1 MSDFRKVAYGYVDSR
16 LLDPTLT
23 VINGILRAYV
33 HSSQDMEM
41 MIDPASIQEVLE
53 MGDKVTGKDFKH
65 WVMANYERGAGRRAK
80 LMRNIVFFLN
90 GKISARTLEQAITAD
105 EQLVTTTELKYIKAA
120 IPNVDRR
127 NLDEI
132 EDVIRYLKHEDIY
145 RLIEGIGP
153 QMFARML
160 ITFNGESAYA

>member
-33 HSSQDMEM
+33 QSSQDMTM
-41 MIDPASIQEVLE
+41 QIDPASIKEVIE
-53 MGDKVTGKDFKH
+53 MGNKITGQDFKH
-65 WVMANYERGAGRRAK
+65 WITANYERGAGRRAR
-80 LMRNIVFFLN
+80 LMRAITFFLN
-90 GKISARTLEQAITAD
+90 GKISARTLEQAITGD
-105 EQLVTTTELKYIKAA
+105 EQFVTTTDIKH
-120 IPNVDRR
+120 IKSGNGLVERR
-127 NLDEI
+127 NLDEV
-132 EDVIRYLKHEDIY
+132 EDVIRHLKHDDMF